1 MTQKSSSGA
10 TEQIEKLPLEL
21 QFLYFLH
28 MLINSARVYGDNN
41 HQLISAVDTFLAV
54 VNRLT
59 QEDDEIIFFASSGRF
74 YLQLEKIVYPPKF
87 ASLVIS
93 MLDFFEKRK
102 IKGLR
107 FYPSAVEAPTRVVA
121 SFSRFLSQCLNEQ
134 DPPGWLET
142 QLATGEYAWVD
153 SIALSDTELD
163 DAVGTDEK
171 EKTTGPAEDD
181 PAEEKDKKDKEQ
193 ERKRKALQAYGY
205 ALNSLQEI
213 SQKVSSDKSA
223 SIKKALRMVHI
234 MIDTVM
240 DDNNVLLSL
249 STIRD
254 YDDYTFTHSLN
265 VAILSMC
272 LGHRMGLSKQMLE
285 TLSLSAMFHDLGKID
300 VPKNILNKPGKL
312 SDHEFKE
319 MRNHSIYSVRQIILL
334 KASQRRKAEIMLPPF
349 EHHLKYDLSG
359 YPQTPRKKPLS
370 LFGRII
376 CIADVFDAITA
387 KRVYRSFSISPDRAL
402 GIMQEGSGKDFDPV
416 LLKVFINMIGVYPI
430 GTLLR
435 LDNDEMGLVAKYGG
449 ESGDDKELWV
459 QLLLPLEQGGFNK
472 GELINLG
479 PLNHETKSFN
489 RPVLESLHPGA
500 FNIQPADFIL

>member
-1 MTQKSSSGA
+1 VNESD
-10 TEQIEKLPLEL
+10 
-21 QFLYFLH
+21 
-28 MLINSARVYGDNN
+28 SA
-41 HQLISAVDTFLAV
+41 
-54 VNRLT
+54 
-59 QEDDEIIFFASSGRF
+59 E
-74 YLQLEKIVYPPKF
+74 
-87 ASLVIS
+87 
-93 MLDFFEKRK
+93 
-102 IKGLR
+102 
-107 FYPSAVEAPTRVVA
+107 
-121 SFSRFLSQCLNEQ
+121 
-134 DPPGWLET
+134 WLEIELNKE
-142 QLATGEYAWVD
+142 QFSWVEP
-153 SIALSDTELD
+153 ILLSEDELE
-163 DAVGTDEK
+163 DAI
-171 EKTTGPAEDD
+171 
-181 PAEEKDKKDKEQ
+181 PAEEQAKKQLETEVDHSEEKDREQDK
-193 ERKRKALQAYGY
+193 KRKALQAYGY
-205 ALNSLQEI
+205 ALNSLQEV
-213 SQKVSSDKSA
+213 SQKVSTDKRA

-272 LGHRMGLSKQMLE
+272 LGQRIGLSKSLLE

-300 VPKNILNKPGKL
+300 VPKKILNKPGKL
-312 SDHEFKE
+312 SEQEFKE

-334 KASQRRKAEIMLPPF
+334 KASQKRRAAMMLPPF

-387 KRVYRSFSISPDRAL
+387 KRIYRSFPISPDRAL

-430 GTLLR
+430 GTLLK
-435 LDNDEMGLVAKYGG
+435 LDKDEMGLVAKYGG
-449 ESGDDKELWV
+449 ESGNEKELWV
-459 QLLLPLEQGGFNK
+459 QLLIPQEQGGFTK
-472 GELINLG
+472 GELLNLG
-479 PLNHETKSFN
+479 PLNEETKSFN
-489 RPVLESLHPGA
+489 RPVMESLHPAA

>member
-1 MTQKSSSGA
+1 
-10 TEQIEKLPLEL
+10 
-21 QFLYFLH
+21 
-28 MLINSARVYGDNN
+28 MLISSAKVYGDNN
-41 HQLISAVDTFLAV
+41 QLLISAVENFVAV
-54 VNRLT
+54 VEKMFR
-59 QEDDEIIFFASSGRF
+59 EDDEITLFASSGRF
-74 YLQLEKIVYPPKF
+74 YLQVEKVAYPSKLAPLIN
-87 ASLVIS
+87 AMLV
-93 MLDFFEKRK
+93 FFEKRE

-107 FYPSAVEAPTRVVA
+107 FHPAAADAPLADVA
-121 SFSRFLSQCLNEQ
+121 SFARLLNQCLNEQ
-134 DPPGWLET
+134 NPAEWLEAH
-142 QLATGEYAWVD
+142 LKTGEYAWVEP
-153 SIALSDTELD
+153 ILLSDTELE
-163 DAVGTDEK
+163 DAVAG
-171 EKTTGPAEDD
+171 
-181 PAEEKDKKDKEQ
+181 EEKRPEKAIIKEPGEDREQ
-193 ERKRKALQAYGY
+193 EKKRKALQAYGY
-205 ALNSLQEI
+205 ALNSLQEV
-213 SQKVSSDKSA
+213 SQKVSNDKNA

-240 DDNNVLLSL
+240 DDSNVLLSL

-272 LGHRMGLSKQMLE
+272 LGNRIGLSKKQLE
-285 TLSLSAMFHDLGKID
+285 SLSLSALFHDLGKID
-300 VPKNILNKPGKL
+300 VPKKILNKPGKL
-312 SDHEFKE
+312 SEHEFKE

-334 KASQRRKAEIMLPPF
+334 KASQRRKAEMMLAPF

-387 KRVYRSFSISPDRAL
+387 RRVYRTFPISPDRAL
-402 GIMQEGSGKDFDPV
+402 GIMQEGSGKDFDPL

-435 LDNDEMGLVAKYGG
+435 FDKNEMGLVAKYGG
-449 ESGDDKELWV
+449 EAGDGKELWV
-459 QLLLPLEQGGFNK
+459 QLLTSLEQGGFAK

-479 PLNHETKSFN
+479 PLDQKTLAFN
-489 RPVLESLHPGA
+489 RPILESLHPAA

>member
-10 TEQIEKLPLEL
+10 TEQTEQLPPEL
-21 QFLYFLH
+21 QFLYSLH

-41 HQLISAVDTFLAV
+41 HLLISAVDTFLAV
-54 VNRLT
+54 VNRLA

-87 ASLVIS
+87 AGPVIS

-121 SFSRFLSQCLNEQ
+121 SFARFLSQCLNEQ

-142 QLATGEYAWVD
+142 QLTTGEYAWVD

-163 DAVGTDEK
+163 DAIGADEK
-171 EKTTGPAEDD
+171 EKTTGPAEEE
-181 PAEEKDKKDKEQ
+181 PAAEKDKKDKEQ

-285 TLSLSAMFHDLGKID
+285 TLGLSAMFHDLGKID

-500 FNIQPADFIL
+500 FSIQPADFIL

>member
-1 MTQKSSSGA
+1 MTPESLSTQ
-10 TEQIEKLPLEL
+10 TEQIRNLSEEL
-21 QFLYFLH
+21 QFLYSLH
-28 MLINSARVYGDNN
+28 MLINSAKVYGDNN
-41 HQLISAVDTFLAV
+41 HLLISAVENFLGVIAKFA
-54 VNRLT
+54 
-59 QEDDEIIFFASSGRF
+59 QEDDEITFFASSGRF
-74 YLQLEKIVYPPKF
+74 YLQLEKIIYPSKL
-87 ASLVIS
+87 ASLVNT
-93 MLDFFEKRK
+93 MLAFFEKRK

-107 FYPSAVEAPTRVVA
+107 FYLSTLEAPVNVVA
-121 SFSRFLSQCLNEQ
+121 SFARLLNQCLNEE
-134 DPPGWLET
+134 DSPDWLEA
-142 QLATGEYAWVD
+142 QLDADEFAWVD
-153 SIALSDTELD
+153 PVPLSDTELEN
-163 DAVGTDEK
+163 AIPVEDET
-171 EKTTGPAEDD
+171 KTTAPV
-181 PAEEKDKKDKEQ
+181 EEELPEEEKDKEQ
-193 ERKRKALQAYGY
+193 EKKRKALQAYGY

-213 SQKVSSDKSA
+213 SQKVSSDKNA

-272 LGHRMGLSKQMLE
+272 LGHRIGLSKKLLE

-334 KASQRRKAEIMLPPF
+334 KASQKRKAEMMLPPF

-359 YPQTPRKKPLS
+359 YPQSPRKKPLS

-430 GTLLR
+430 GTLLM

-459 QLLLPLEQGGFNK
+459 QLLTTPEQGGFEK

-479 PLNHETKSFN
+479 PLNQETKSFN
-489 RPVLESLHPGA
+489 RPVLESLHPSA

>member
-1 MTQKSSSGA
+1 MTSKSASDSI
-10 TEQIEKLPLEL
+10 EQIGKLPQEL
-21 QFLYFLH
+21 QFLYCLH

-41 HQLISAVDTFLAV
+41 QLLIMAVDNFLTVITKLA
-54 VNRLT
+54 
-59 QEDDEIIFFASSGRF
+59 QEDDEITFFASSGRF
-74 YLQLEKIVYPPKF
+74 YLQLEKIVYPSKF
-87 ASLVIS
+87 VGLVNT

-102 IKGLR
+102 VKGFRL
-107 FYPSAVEAPTRVVA
+107 YLSAIDAPTNIVA
-121 SFSRFLSQCLNEQ
+121 SFARLLSQCLNEE
-134 DPPGWLET
+134 DSSGWLEA
-142 QLATGEYAWVD
+142 QLNTDEYAWVD
-153 SIALSDTELD
+153 PIPLSDTELENAILVED
-163 DAVGTDEK
+163 KAEAAGLVEERPPEGEK
-171 EKTTGPAEDD
+171 NKEREK
-181 PAEEKDKKDKEQ
+181 
-193 ERKRKALQAYGY
+193 KRKALQTYGY

-240 DDNNVLLSL
+240 DDSNVLLSL

-272 LGHRMGLSKQMLE
+272 LGHRIGLSKNLLE
-285 TLSLSAMFHDLGKID
+285 TLSLCALFHDLGKID

-312 SDHEFKE
+312 SENEFKE

-334 KASQRRKAEIMLPPF
+334 KASQRRRAEMMLPPF

-430 GTLLR
+430 GTLLKFE
-435 LDNDEMGLVAKYGG
+435 NDEMGLVAKYGG
-449 ESGDDKELWV
+449 ESSDGKELWV
-459 QLLLPLEQGGFNK
+459 QLLSPLKSGGFEK

-479 PLNHETKSFN
+479 PLNHETRLFN